1 MKLQRRAEFLLL
13 SITVVWG
20 STFVITKSLLEEN
33 TPFLYTGVRFF
44 LAAALLFAAF
54 PKRIIRITR
63 SSIRHGII
71 LGIFLYVGFVL
82 QTIGIQYTTA
92 SKAAFFTGMLT
103 VFTPLVQ
110 YFLQHFFK
118 SSQKYLRI
126 GNMVGAVLAG
136 GGLYL
141 LTSPAG
147 GGFTIGDAMS
157 LACALMFA
165 FYIVYLDYASSE
177 PDKMPMTFVMFL
189 VCGIGGVAGAGLAE
203 PFVLMLS
210 TRFVVSLLYLTI
222 FATVITMAIQNRY
235 QGDTTPARAAVIFA
249 LEPVVAAVFAFF
261 VRGEEL
267 GVVGISG
274 GIAVVGGLLVSEFS
288 EEIPFLGKV
297 LR

>member
-1 MKLQRRAEFLLL
+1 LNIHRRAEFLLL

-44 LAAALLFAAF
+44 LAAGLLFAVF
-54 PKRIIRITR
+54 PKRILAMPR
-63 SSIRHGII
+63 SSIRHGIV
-71 LGIFLYVGFVL
+71 LGLFLFIGFVL

-92 SKAAFFTGMLT
+92 SKSAFFTGMLT

-110 YFLQHFFK
+110 YSLQHFFK
-118 SSQKYLRI
+118 TTQKYLRV
-126 GNMVGAVLAG
+126 GNVVGAVCAAA
-136 GGLYL
+136 GLYL
-141 LTSPAG
+141 LTSPSG
-147 GGFTIGDAMS
+147 GRFTIGDALS
-157 LACALMFA
+157 LGCALMFA
-165 FYIVYLDYASSE
+165 FYIVYLDYASPE

-189 VCGIGGVAGAGLAE
+189 VCGIGGIAGAGIAE
-203 PFVLMLS
+203 PFVMTLS

-249 LEPVVAAVFAFF
+249 LEPVVAAVFAYF

-267 GVVGISG
+267 GMVGIAG
-274 GIAVVGGLLVSEFS
+274 GIAVVGGLLLSEFS
-288 EEIPFLGKV
+288 EEIPQ
-297 LR
+297 LRKTLR